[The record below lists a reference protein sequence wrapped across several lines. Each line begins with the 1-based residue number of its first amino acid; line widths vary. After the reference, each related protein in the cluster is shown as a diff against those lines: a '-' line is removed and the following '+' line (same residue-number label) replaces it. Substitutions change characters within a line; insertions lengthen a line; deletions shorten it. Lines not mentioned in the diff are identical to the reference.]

1 MWYRKRQ
8 GESMQ
13 ELSKSQKAR
22 HAIRTFKILADSL
35 SLQGSYRPSGRV
47 GEKLTESLKQLSPEI
62 YGSMTDSRIVELK
75 GLEYVI
81 DRMPK
86 GIENCTRII
95 LTAQEEFQETSFTKI
110 VPFKRRR
117 VSYAVSDNEICFVI
131 TTGKSEIY
139 DILTHITFL
148 NIEAQKIYQQAR
160 QRSDV
165 ISSEWEELQRIV
177 ESDTELEAEELEQ
190 AIWNLS
196 IILGRTYKETR
207 ETYDYLEKNSK
218 EFDTNNGLF
227 KIVYGIGRRVI
238 SEQTESKN
246 ELTVYFT
253 PSLHE
258 MIDHQKY
265 ASLWARKLKES
276 LCKLNLQHRPVHV
289 VSANMHSMRNLLFGP
304 KVLVESG
311 GKVPADLYEMVRAVR
326 DKEIAVEAFT
336 RYHGFIYQYD
346 SSGSNIDVNIIDL
359 STIEQKHIHPSL
371 KINFHLIKESQ
382 PVLLVIDYAFGTQ
395 AFDVMDEL
403 LRPFRFNDE
412 EGSLDIKSISIMG
425 KAGVLPG
432 KKGDIMLATAHVM
445 EGTGDNYIVDN
456 DLHITDFDENAVVY
470 TGPMLTVLG
479 TSLQNRDVLERFH
492 SSNWRAVGLEMEG
505 GHYQR
510 AINGAIIQGHIPADM
525 KTRYAYYASDN
536 PMISGQT
543 LASGPMGDDGIVSTY
558 MISKVILEKIT
569 NYDDSAKD

>member
-1 MWYRKRQ
+1 
-8 GESMQ
+8 MQ

-35 SLQGSYRPSGRV
+35 SLQGSYRPSGKV
-47 GEKLTESLKQLSPEI
+47 GEKLAEALKQLSPEI
-62 YGSMTDSRIVELK
+62 YGSMTDSRIIELK

-95 LTAQEEFQETSFTKI
+95 LTAQEDFQETSFAKI
-110 VPFKRRR
+110 IPYKRRR
-117 VSYAVSDNEICFVI
+117 VSYAVSEKEICFVI

-160 QRSDV
+160 KRVDA
-165 ISSEWEELQRIV
+165 ISTEWA
-177 ESDTELEAEELEQ
+177 ELERVVAMDTVPVDEELEQ

-207 ETYDYLEKNSK
+207 QTYDYLEKNRLEQDS
-218 EFDTNNGLF
+218 NNGLF
-227 KIVYGIGRRVI
+227 KIVYGIGQRFMA
-238 SEQTESKN
+238 ELLDEKH

-258 MIDHQKY
+258 MIDNQKY
-265 ASLWARKLKES
+265 ASLWAEKLKES
-276 LCKLNLQHRPVHV
+276 LCRLQMQYRPIHV
-289 VSANMHSMRNLLFGP
+289 ISANMHSIRNLLFGP
-304 KVLVESG
+304 KVLTEDG
-311 GKVPADLYEMVRAVR
+311 GAVSADLYEMVRAVR
-326 DKEIAVEAFT
+326 DRGITNSAFSKNG
-336 RYHGFIYQYD
+336 GFIYQQD
-346 SSGSNIDVNIIDL
+346 ISGSNIDVNIIDL
-359 STIEQKHIHPSL
+359 AAIEEKHIHPAL
-371 KINFHLIKESQ
+371 KVNADLVKEIQ

-403 LRPFRFNDE
+403 LRPFRRNGE
-412 EGSLDIKSISIMG
+412 EAALDIKSISIMG

-432 KKGDIMLATAHVM
+432 KKGDIMLATAHVI

-456 DLHITDFDENAVVY
+456 DLSVADFDKNIHVY
-470 TGPMLTVLG
+470 TGPMVTVLG

-492 SSNWRAVGLEMEG
+492 SSSWRAVGLEMEG

-510 AINGAIIQGHIPADM
+510 AINGAIIQGFIPADM

-536 PMISGQT
+536 PMVSGQT
-543 LASGPMGDDGIVSTY
+543 LASGPMGDEGIVSTY

-569 NYDDSAKD
+569 NYDDPAKN

>member
-1 MWYRKRQ
+1 
-8 GESMQ
+8 MQ

-35 SLQGSYRPSGRV
+35 SLQGSYRPSGKV
-47 GEKLTESLKQLSPEI
+47 GEKLAEALKQLSPEI
-62 YGSMTDSRIVELK
+62 YGSMTDGRIIELK

-86 GIENCTRII
+86 GIEKCTRLI
-95 LTAQEEFQETSFTKI
+95 LTAQEDFQETSFAKI

-117 VSYAVSDNEICFVI
+117 VSYAVSDKEICFVI

-160 QRSDV
+160 KGIDG
-165 ISSEWEELQRIV
+165 ISSEWAELQRIV
-177 ESDTELEAEELEQ
+177 AIDTALADEELEQ

-207 ETYDYLEKNSK
+207 ETYDYLEKNRQEK
-218 EFDTNNGLF
+218 DCNNGLF
-227 KIVYGIGRRVI
+227 KIVYGIGQRVMA
-238 SEQTESKN
+238 ELLEDKN

-258 MIDHQKY
+258 MIDNQKY
-265 ASLWARKLKES
+265 ASLWAEKLKGL
-276 LCKLNLQHRPVHV
+276 LCRLHMQYRPMHV
-289 VSANMHSMRNLLFGP
+289 ISANMHSMRNLLFGP
-304 KVLVESG
+304 KVLTEAGEEVS
-311 GKVPADLYEMVRAVR
+311 ADLYDMVRAIR
-326 DKEIAVEAFT
+326 DRGIAVNAFT
-336 RYHGFIYQYD
+336 QEQGFIYQQD
-346 SSGSNIDVNIIDL
+346 ISGSKIDVNIIDL
-359 STIEQKHIHPSL
+359 AAIKEKHLHPAL
-371 KINFHLIKESQ
+371 KINFHLIEETQ
-382 PVLLVIDYAFGTQ
+382 PILLIIDYAFGTQ

-403 LRPFRFNDE
+403 LRPFQRNGE
-412 EGSLDIKSISIMG
+412 EGALNIKSISIMG

-432 KKGDIMLATAHVM
+432 KKGDVMLATAHVI

-456 DLHITDFDENAVVY
+456 DLSATDFDESVHVY
-470 TGPMLTVLG
+470 TGPMVTVLG

-492 SSNWRAVGLEMEG
+492 SSSWRAIGLEMEG

-510 AINGAIIQGHIPADM
+510 AISGAIIQGFIPADM

-536 PMISGQT
+536 PMVSGQT
-543 LASGPMGDDGIVSTY
+543 LASGPMGDDGIVPTY

-569 NYDDSAKD
+569 NYDDAAKN

>member
-1 MWYRKRQ
+1 
-8 GESMQ
+8 MQ

-35 SLQGSYRPSGRV
+35 TLQGSYKPSGKI
-47 GEKLTESLKQLSPEI
+47 GEKLSEALKQLSPEI
-62 YGSMTDSRIVELK
+62 YGSMVDARIAELK

-81 DRMPK
+81 DRMPR
-86 GIENCTRII
+86 GIENCSRII
-95 LTAQEEFQETSFTKI
+95 LTAQEDFKDTSFEKI
-110 VPFKRRR
+110 LPLKRRR
-117 VSYAVSDNEICFVI
+117 VSYAVSENEICFVI

-148 NIEAQKIYQQAR
+148 NIEAQKIYQQACNR
-160 QRSDV
+160 V
-165 ISSEWEELQRIV
+165 EGISSEWA
-177 ESDTELEAEELEQ
+177 ELERVVTSGRILENEELEH
-190 AIWNLS
+190 AVWNLS

-207 ETYDYLEKNSK
+207 ETYDYLENNRR
-218 EFDTNNGLF
+218 DLQTNNGLF
-227 KIVYGIGRRVI
+227 NIIYGIGKRMMN
-238 SEQTESKN
+238 EQEAAKN

-265 ASLWARKLKES
+265 ASLWARKLKEI
-276 LCKLNLQHRPVHV
+276 LCRLHYQYRPVHV

-304 KVLVESG
+304 KVLAESG
-311 GKVPADLYEMVRAVR
+311 DEVPDDIYDMVRAVR
-326 DKEIAVEAFT
+326 DKEIPTSAFT
-336 RYHGFIYQYD
+336 KDRGFIYLRD
-346 SSGSNIDVNIIDL
+346 DSGSNIDINIIDL
-359 STIEQKHIHPSL
+359 SLVEEKAIHPSL
-371 KINFHLIKESQ
+371 KINFHFIKETE

-395 AFDVMDEL
+395 AFDIMDEL
-403 LRPFRFNDE
+403 LSPFRLNGE
-412 EGSLDIKSISIMG
+412 EGSLNIKSISIMG

-445 EGTGDNYIVDN
+445 EGSADNYIVEN
-456 DLHITDFDENAVVY
+456 DLFVTDFEDSVNVY
-470 TGPMLTVLG
+470 TGPMVTVLG

-492 SSNWRAVGLEMEG
+492 SSSWRAVGLEMEG

-510 AINGAIIQGHIPADM
+510 AINGAIIRGHIPAGM

-543 LASGPMGDDGIVSTY
+543 LASGPMGDEGILSTY
-558 MISKVILEKIT
+558 MISKIILEKIC
-569 NYDDSAKD
+569 NYDDTIKG